1 MNFIYMSLY
10 RTILIIC
17 RLKCSIE
24 SIKEPQ
30 AKTSYSYCL
39 SDISETDFPPS
50 RSAEGN
56 GSSAA
61 LQ

>member
-10 RTILIIC
+10 RTILVIC

-39 SDISETDFPPS
+39 SEAGFPLS
-50 RSAEGN
+50 RNAEGN
-56 GSSAA
+56 GSSPA